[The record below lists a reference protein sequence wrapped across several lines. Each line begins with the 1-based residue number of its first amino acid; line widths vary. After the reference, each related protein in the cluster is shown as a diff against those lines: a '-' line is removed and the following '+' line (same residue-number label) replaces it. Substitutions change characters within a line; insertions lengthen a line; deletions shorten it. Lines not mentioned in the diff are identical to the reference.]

1 MLSKVGRSSDEVIR
15 GMSFHL
21 GVERRIAQLS
31 ERTTG
36 LFSFLPQ
43 GSKAGWRRLHLREW
57 ERLGPQK
64 RGVECY
70 RNPIVNKWFRGRIF
84 LSEREFLCA
93 LKLRSNTLPTKETLS
108 RGRRGIDVLCRRC
121 GRTVEITGHI
131 SGACTSVLPE
141 RIARHNSLQ

>member
-1 MLSKVGRSSDEVIR
+1 MRDR
-15 GMSFHL
+15 NL
-21 GVERRIAQLS
+21 GRIAQLS
-31 ERTTG
+31 ERT
-36 LFSFLPQ
+36 SLPVPSRH

-70 RNPIVNKWFRGRIF
+70 RSNGIIVNKWFRGRIF

-141 RIARHNSLQ
+141 RIARHNRLCAGLQ